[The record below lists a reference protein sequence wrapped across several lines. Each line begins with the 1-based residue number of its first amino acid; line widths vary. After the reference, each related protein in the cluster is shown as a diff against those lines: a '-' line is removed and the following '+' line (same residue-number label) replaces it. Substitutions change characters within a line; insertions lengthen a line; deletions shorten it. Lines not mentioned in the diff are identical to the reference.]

1 MVLVTVGCD
10 PGAWNWEVQIS
21 VGEKERISDE
31 KHEAAF
37 GSLLFWFC
45 TAGLAYVL
53 SIGPVAWLH
62 EKTASARLKAGLE
75 TVYAPVVFLIEETPL
90 KQSGEWWV
98 WSASGLIFLVPNEPT
113 TFNSCEHQARAQS
126 APASRWFLAFV
137 WLAVREMNIPV
148 RGVLGSQGSI
158 VDHEQILGIMF
169 FGLLREIERAG

>member
-1 MVLVTVGCD
+1 MRG
-10 PGAWNWEVQIS
+10 NWEVQIS

-90 KQSGEWWV
+90 KQAGERWV

-113 TFNSCEHQARAQS
+113 AFCSCGLHACGQS
-126 APASRWFLAFV
+126 TSASRWFLAFV
-137 WLAVREMNIPV
+137 RLAVREMTFPV
-148 RGVLGSQGSI
+148 FCVFGSQGSI

>member
-1 MVLVTVGCD
+1 M
-10 PGAWNWEVQIS
+10 
-21 VGEKERISDE
+21 GEKERISDE

-113 TFNSCEHQARAQS
+113 AFCSCGLHTCGQS
-126 APASRWFLAFV
+126 TSASRWFLAFV
-137 WLAVREMNIPV
+137 RLAVREMTFPV
-148 RGVLGSQGSI
+148 FCVLGSQGSI

-169 FGLLREIERAG
+169 FGLLREIERAS